1 MAKQRKANER
11 EKKSKDK
18 KKDENSGKKSKN
30 WRMKKKGER
39 DDKQDGLDDAEEEQV
54 VVVPTGAKIEDVVE
68 AVPEKVVEAVPV
80 SSVEVKQLKKEKNKK
95 KIEIQEVE
103 IVPQP
108 VEVVEA
114 PPAPVEG
121 SVVVEKEVE
130 KETVT
135 VVETVKSTNVKSS
148 PTKQKNKKDKSV
160 PTETATQSPKELLA
174 VVKKT
179 SFNDAEAQKLI
190 DLLLTKQSG
199 DALNTSDE
207 WIEKGKPTET
217 QKLKQELGE
226 LEEVL
231 KEERMKNKSF
241 TDKFSAM
248 KRELNDERAA
258 KANHNRIIDEIQKA
272 RQQEVSNIN
281 NRLQQVVTENNI
293 LQGNLQTEAA
303 LRREIE
309 MNQGAYQASINSL
322 SRELEI
328 ANAAMLQAK
337 ANDPHL
343 LTELEQLRTLR
354 DKYENSLTE
363 LNVNN
368 SNLKNQISQQN
379 DEISNIKKQ
388 LSSSSDKISNLSNS
402 NSNLEK
408 ALAAKSDE
416 AQKASVELKA
426 LKSKP
431 EGPASAIIN
440 NNNINVAEIEAELAS
455 VKQKLTDKEKETSRL
470 VEENERL
477 SEQLASS
484 VERPAAEGSE
494 AGVVN
499 GHSDSSS
506 STSSQSPDW
515 RDKFE
520 VLQMEHEKILAKQK
534 VLQSDFEAE
543 VISYKSQ
550 VDTLK
555 SKNNDLSSSLVREKK
570 SSGDLLLRLFPSLA
584 SSNDLR
590 KLEDE
595 AKEALEALGRN
606 EAQVA
611 HYKSVLAQTETMLTT
626 LQSSVEAA
634 EADWRLKLEV
644 ANKELAELRTDKS
657 SPHISNQ
664 MQVQLSQLQQKL
676 AKEEEVKETVSKE
689 NQELKQTSQ
698 ERDKEVERLSKELSE
713 AKTNYEELSKQVK
726 EMKVTNNSLK
736 ELVSTSQEA
745 LSKEQN
751 IVKCFQDQ
759 VPSTKVE
766 NGQQA
771 EETVH

>member
-1 MAKQRKANER
+1 M
-11 EKKSKDK
+11 
-18 KKDENSGKKSKN
+18 
-30 WRMKKKGER
+30 
-39 DDKQDGLDDAEEEQV
+39 
-54 VVVPTGAKIEDVVE
+54 VPTGAKIEDVVE

-477 SEQLASS
+477 SEQ
-484 VERPAAEGSE
+484 V
-494 AGVVN
+494 
-499 GHSDSSS
+499 
-506 STSSQSPDW
+506 
-515 RDKFE
+515 F
-520 VLQMEHEKILAKQK
+520 
-534 VLQSDFEAE
+534 
-543 VISYKSQ
+543 
-550 VDTLK
+550 
-555 SKNNDLSSSLVREKK
+555 
-570 SSGDLLLRLFPSLA
+570 
-584 SSNDLR
+584 
-590 KLEDE
+590 
-595 AKEALEALGRN
+595 
-606 EAQVA
+606 
-611 HYKSVLAQTETMLTT
+611 
-626 LQSSVEAA
+626 
-634 EADWRLKLEV
+634 
-644 ANKELAELRTDKS
+644 
-657 SPHISNQ
+657 
-664 MQVQLSQLQQKL
+664 
-676 AKEEEVKETVSKE
+676 
-689 NQELKQTSQ
+689 
-698 ERDKEVERLSKELSE
+698 
-713 AKTNYEELSKQVK
+713 
-726 EMKVTNNSLK
+726 
-736 ELVSTSQEA
+736 
-745 LSKEQN
+745 
-751 IVKCFQDQ
+751 
-759 VPSTKVE
+759 
-766 NGQQA
+766 
-771 EETVH
+771 